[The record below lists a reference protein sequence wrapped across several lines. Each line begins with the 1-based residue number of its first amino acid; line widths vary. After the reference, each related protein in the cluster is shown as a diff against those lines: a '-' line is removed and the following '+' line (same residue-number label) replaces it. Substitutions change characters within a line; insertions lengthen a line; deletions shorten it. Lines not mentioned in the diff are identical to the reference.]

1 MKCAKGSPE
10 VYELAPIS
18 PSEPRR
24 EPVSARRAPE
34 AEAQP
39 VRSRRRKASWR
50 RLFHV
55 FGAEPSAIERESMA
69 LIVLSAADVLVT
81 YSLLRRGS
89 AFYESNPVAQWFFV
103 RWNIAGMAFFK
114 FGLMGLVIAIGE
126 VVERRRTGWGRG
138 LLLVSCLATLVVV
151 AHGLRLLLA
160 YADNGA
166 IALR

>member
-1 MKCAKGSPE
+1 MSSHPNRHVSPG
-10 VYELAPIS
+10 A
-18 PSEPRR
+18 
-24 EPVSARRAPE
+24 EPVSGAGAPE

-39 VRSRRRKASWR
+39 VRSRRRKASWQ

-55 FGAEPSAIERESMA
+55 FGGEPSAIERESVA
-69 LIVLSAADVLVT
+69 LFASSAADVFVT
-81 YSLLRRGS
+81 YSLLRRGP

-114 FGLMGLVIAIGE
+114 FGLMGLVIVIGE

-151 AHGLRLLLA
+151 SYGLRLLLG
-160 YADNGA
+160 YADTGA
-166 IALR
+166 VALP